1 MPSYREMDET
11 GRNPAK
17 VRNLALGLLKLAE
30 TTENIFTDRQ
40 LTFLRS
46 MVGQAEATL
55 ALSPSQR
62 KQMKDSLL
70 PWEARLAMRDFRLT
84 TRQAEVLPKIRD
96 ATILHRDIRGISVR
110 NLINR
115 CYEYRLDLSEDDEE
129 FNTGL
134 WKSGVAELRGRDLAQ
149 LKRCMATAASSSAH
163 DRAAVPYLP

>member
-62 KQMKDSLL
+62 KQMKDR
-70 PWEARLAMRDFRLT
+70 RLAMRDFRLT

-163 DRAAVPYLP
+163 DRAAVPHLP

>member
-1 MPSYREMDET
+1 
-11 GRNPAK
+11 
-17 VRNLALGLLKLAE
+17 
-30 TTENIFTDRQ
+30 
-40 LTFLRS
+40 
-46 MVGQAEATL
+46 
-55 ALSPSQR
+55 
-62 KQMKDSLL
+62 
-70 PWEARLAMRDFRLT
+70 MRDFRLT

-149 LKRCMATAASSSAH
+149 LKRCMATAALSPAH